1 MKRKK
6 RTSLQ
11 KRKAKFGLLFILPWL
26 IGFITF
32 VLWPLVQSFYFSLNV
47 IRMRPTGRVFNFVG
61 FANYQNVWLKDMF
74 FVQELINFA
83 VSTALRL
90 PVIVVFSLIIA
101 LLLNGRIKLK
111 GMFRTIF
118 FLPVVIASGPIMDQ
132 LINQGA
138 TSIPMI
144 DQSTISNLLN
154 TFLPIWLVTPVSSLF
169 EQIIIVLWY
178 SGVQILIFVAGLQ
191 KVDKSLYEAAKIDGG
206 SAWECFWKITL
217 PILKPM
223 ILLNS
228 IYTLVT
234 LANSGQNSI
243 INLIYSNMF
252 SATRGYGFASAMAW
266 MYSIVVVV
274 ILGLVGALLGGSA
287 NTDKKGKKLKK
298 KKAQKKKN
306 KTKKMYLKRKRGV
319 EDGV

>member
-6 RTSLQ
+6 SLK
-11 KRKAKFGLLFILPWL
+11 KRKAKYGFLFILPWL
-26 IGFITF
+26 IGFLVF
-32 VLWPLVQSFYFSLNV
+32 VLWPLCQSFYFSLNV
-47 IRMRPTGRVFNFVG
+47 IRMRPTGRVFKFVG
-61 FANYQNVWLKDMF
+61 LANYQNVWLKDMN
-74 FVQELINFA
+74 FVQELIGFLI
-83 VSTALRL
+83 STLLRL

-101 LLLNGRIKLK
+101 LLLNGKIKFK
-111 GMFRTIF
+111 GSFRTIF

-154 TFLPIWLVTPVSSLF
+154 TFLPTWLVSPISSLF
-169 EQIIIVLWY
+169 SEIIIVLWY
-178 SGVQILIFVAGLQ
+178 SGVQILIFIAGLQ
-191 KVDKSLYEAAKIDGG
+191 KIDRSLYEAAKIDGG

-223 ILLNS
+223 ILLNA

-234 LANSGQNSI
+234 LANSGQNNI
-243 INLIYSNMF
+243 INLIYNNMF

-266 MYSIVVVV
+266 MYSLVILV
-274 ILGLVGALLGGSA
+274 ILGGVGLLLGSSTTGTKRS
-287 NTDKKGKKLKK
+287 KKKKPKTQRRTLKK
-298 KKAQKKKN
+298 K
-306 KTKKMYLKRKRGV
+306 RKGGL
-319 EDGV
+319 ESGI